1 MVLCPSSLSS
11 PIAKLMVHPNKHSE
25 DLKPSRN
32 SGFSRGSPSYY
43 RELNHIYAWTV
54 KDTFLKK
61 TPVFVGASIFFQTL
75 QEDLRCLVLLFTLN
89 KNRKCKEEALELKTD
104 RGNMETLQ
112 TSRDNCNQIS
122 RATGALIGQLQQRT
136 LSNLAQALLPSAKP
150 YKLRYH

>member
-1 MVLCPSSLSS
+1 MTSPLKLVEAIFRWFSWLTFCSNSKLRWNVWKWRCNGRASEQAIANGSTSVRSTRLFPRFSELLS
-11 PIAKLMVHPNKHSE
+11 
-25 DLKPSRN
+25 R
-32 SGFSRGSPSYY
+32 
-43 RELNHIYAWTV
+43 NHIYAWTV

-122 RATGALIGQLQQRT
+122 RATGALIG
-136 LSNLAQALLPSAKP
+136 
-150 YKLRYH
+150 

>member
-1 MVLCPSSLSS
+1 MFENDGAMVE
-11 PIAKLMVHPNKHSE
+11 HPNKQSPT
-25 DLKPSRN
+25 DRLLLGAL
-32 SGFSRGSPSYY
+32 GFSRGSPSYY
-43 RELNHIYAWTV
+43 GELNHIYAWTV

-122 RATGALIGQLQQRT
+122 RATGALIG
-136 LSNLAQALLPSAKP
+136 
-150 YKLRYH
+150 